1 MKTLNIIWACLIV
14 FGLSF
19 GCTSCNSEDDD
30 PIVESEEEIILTPI
44 PDGAEPGKV
53 YAISHDKKNDT
64 CTFQFY
70 FGDNSTKEQ
79 REKFSKCIV
88 TLKAL
93 DAAGNELYNAGRGLH
108 PTDFDL
114 PWGGDTFEL
123 PCSLCERI
131 RQFEY
136 NYLFPY
142 DVDSERLKKY
152 GEETYRQQYR
162 SPHSFTDK

>member
-1 MKTLNIIWACLIV
+1 MKTTNFIWTCLIV
-14 FGLSF
+14 LGMFF
-19 GCTSCNSEDDD
+19 ANTSCSSDNE
-30 PIVESEEEIILTPI
+30 PEVEPEEEVILTPI
-44 PDGAEPGKV
+44 PEGAEPGKV
-53 YAISHDKKNDT
+53 YAISHDKKNDK
-64 CTFQFY
+64 CVFQFY
-70 FGDNSTKEQ
+70 FGDNSTEELKE
-79 REKFSKCIV
+79 KNSNCIV

-108 PTDFDL
+108 PIDLDL

-142 DVDSERLKKY
+142 DVDSERWKKY
-152 GEETYRQQYR
+152 GEETYTQQYR